1 MVCHSLLQWTT
12 FCQTFPPWPIFL
24 GWSHIAWLSFIELD
38 KAVIHVT
45 DWLVVCDCGF
55 SQSALWC
62 PLSVPTLLFG
72 FLLPW
77 KWGMSSR
84 LLQQSSAI
92 APYLGSRV
100 APLSCCPWF
109 ACGEVPLCHA
119 STLTWQ
125 LPCICTAIATEAS
138 NKSTTYLS
146 SYCFCYCDRIV
157 CLLTGTS
164 KTIIKTNVLK

>member
-55 SQSALWC
+55 SFSALWC
-62 PLSVPTLLFG
+62 PISVPTILLG

-77 KWGMSSR
+77 TWGFSSW
-84 LLQQSSAI
+84 LLQQSEATAI
-92 APYLGSRV
+92 YLGSMV
-100 APLSCCPWF
+100 APLGYCIWF
-109 ACGEVPLCHA
+109 GHGEVPLRHT
-119 STLTWQ
+119 SVLLVQ
-125 LPCICTAIATEAS
+125 LPGICTAITIEAS
-138 NKSTTYLS
+138 NNSTTYCS
-146 SYCFCYCDRIV
+146 SYCFYYCERIIFM
-157 CLLTGTS
+157 LTGVS